1 MKTYLAMILLLYA
14 SLMLL
19 ELASAQLTTRSDPTS
34 NTLVCSKPGG
44 SYCPEGSLKGSTIIS
59 CASRSM
65 IEVRSCNT
73 MLSRFIPPLYTG
85 AAVCYESSKHA
96 GDAVCAFNGTGYSI
110 DGEISHIPETSLCGT
125 WESPLFALGRNCDE
139 GGILARMQ
147 TGIDA
152 VQVHV
157 SETPHVKRGDHAL
170 LPTPASLDGSVCS
183 LPYNPWNLGE
193 CVGGAAVTGVPV
205 LQVVVSDGAGRQRV
219 SLGYGVAGASPSST
233 ATSSIAVVPSTVSGA
248 SPAGSGW
255 PVSASGATAT
265 GAVTVGSGRSMV
277 CDGACWSML
286 LLVSL
291 RVVAHVLLMLGWV

>member
-44 SYCPEGSLKGSTIIS
+44 SYCPEGSLKGSTIVS
-59 CASRSM
+59 CVSGSM

-147 TGIDA
+147 AGIDA
-152 VQVHV
+152 VQHV
-157 SETPHVKRGDHAL
+157 TETPHVKRGDHAL
-170 LPTPASLDGSVCS
+170 LPSPASLGGRVCS
-183 LPYNPWNLGE
+183 LPYNPWNLGD
-193 CVGGAAVTGVPV
+193 CVDGAAVTGVPV
-205 LQVVVSDGAGRQRV
+205 LQVVISEGSA
-219 SLGYGVAGASPSST
+219 SSGYGVAGASPSST
-233 ATSSIAVVPSTVSGA
+233 TTSSIAVVPSAVSGA

-255 PVSASGATAT
+255 PVSSSGAIAT